1 MAAEKERKESGYGIG
16 VLVGVLL
23 GVALFWLT
31 FKLLLLA
38 K

>member
-1 MAAEKERKESGYGIG
+1 MAEKKEARESGYGIG
-16 VLVGVLL
+16 VLVGIFL

-31 FKLLLLA
+31 FTLLLLA